1 VVHQRVCDE
10 VHNWIQGAGWS
21 VEMVM
26 ESPIKGPEGNIEFL
40 IAARKQTI
48 AAVEDSTETP

>member
-1 VVHQRVCDE
+1 
-10 VHNWIQGAGWS
+10 
-21 VEMVM
+21 MVM